1 MFQVGKVFILNKSFT
16 NSVTIMDQD
25 KLMLY
30 KVKLDVEELF
40 MVKKSL
46 NFTENIRIHNSVNKF
61 KSFCP
66 WSLKV

>member
-1 MFQVGKVFILNKSFT
+1 
-16 NSVTIMDQD
+16 MDQG

-46 NFTENIRIHNSVNKF
+46 NFTENIRRHNSVNKF